1 SSQCG
6 DLPGGRERLA
16 GATPLHARDGAKSV
30 SPRFAIPARTRIARF
45 LSGFARPLAAAWRG
59 RWRRWGWDR
68 RRRWWWWWWDRR
80 RWRGG
85 RWWGRRRWR
94 WWWWWWRDRRR
105 WTWWWWW
112 DRRRWRRH
120 EGWRRGQ
127 CRRPGRFLLKLSRRR
142 FSVQQPDV
150 CPIES

>member
-59 RWRRWGWDR
+59 RWRRWG
-68 RRRWWWWWWDRR
+68 
-80 RWRGG
+80 GG
-85 RWWGRRRWR
+85 GGGVVRA
-94 WWWWWWRDRRR
+94 
-105 WTWWWWW
+105 
-112 DRRRWRRH
+112 
-120 EGWRRGQ
+120 EGAGAVEGGGGVVERAGGGVG
-127 CRRPGRFLLKLSRRR
+127 PAEAVVGPAA
-142 FSVQQPDV
+142 VDV
-150 CPIES
+150 VVV